1 MSNYSLEIF
10 NEWISFFHD
19 NAFKSVVDFMGEPYK
34 QSRKNPFSDP
44 WKVDDVYF
52 ISEDKKSI
60 GLRKYNDKD
69 MLYFYGFDFTMPT
82 MISKSS
88 KYKGMKNA
96 GIARTYYYNK
106 IQITSFIQDYE
117 KEYGPVLFLD
127 EEEKLML
134 QFELELKLK

>member
-10 NEWISFFHD
+10 NEWISFFH
-19 NAFKSVVDFMGEPYK
+19 NNSFKNEIEFMGETYVLTENLFL
-34 QSRKNPFSDP
+34 SM
-44 WKVDDVYF
+44 V
-52 ISEDKKSI
+52 DKKSSFMVSNKYKI
-60 GLRKYNDKD
+60 DIRTYNDND
-69 MLYFYGFDFTMPT
+69 MIYFSGFDFTMPT

-127 EEEKLML
+127 EDEKLML